1 MFTSK
6 LEGGG
11 FFSFEKKYL
20 GKVNS
25 KKFYLDK
32 NYKSIKIINIL
43 KL

>member
-1 MFTSK
+1 MFTSN
-6 LEGGG
+6 LEGG

-32 NYKSIKIINIL
+32 NYKYIKIIYL
-43 KL
+43 